1 MQTRQRAVPGLL
13 RHGRRRGHRN
23 RARLRSS
30 RTRRGLQLAQPSHG
44 AGCSAA
50 RAGNQS
56 RSPQTRARPTARPR
70 VERPDRHQS
79 ELLHHRPGDGAR
91 SAQAVRHHQGDRHHH
106 ASHLRRG
113 LSRRPLDGHHG
124 QRDPVHWRRRRKDGD
139 GDAED
144 SGRFCGRPHRAAG
157 RQSQRPLQSRRRGG
171 WAHRNRVRGVLLEAE
186 RARSAPGARKL
197 PRTAAGAQS
206 SQRAAAP
213 RDLHGCCQPPAAAQ
227 RRRTR
232 ARHGRLRGTPPRL
245 PRAGLQIR
253 RAQPQHHPRRGRRGR
268 TECRAD
274 AFGRDARLMIVMKFG
289 GTSVESAAAITRVA
303 GIVRARQARR
313 PVVVVSAMGKTTNK
327 LLAIAAAAI
336 GGKREEYIRLLHAL
350 RDYHSREARQIVPLS
365 ARADL
370 DRFLDEHFQ
379 ELTELVKGLA
389 VLGELTPRSI
399 DAISSYGERL
409 SSYIVTLAFRHSGM
423 AAGHVDSRDVLI
435 TDKRH
440 TQAAPNFP
448 ETYARLKKTIPPLA
462 AQSVVVM
469 GGFIASTEDG
479 VTTTL
484 GRGGSD
490 YTAAIVGA
498 GIDAEE
504 IQIWTDVDG
513 MLTADPTILPGG
525 HRVKTISFAEAAELA
540 YFGAK
545 VLHPA
550 TVVPAIEKNIPVLIL
565 NSRRPDVPGTRIT
578 AESVHCE
585 NVVKSIACKRKI
597 TTVNIHSTRML
608 MAHGFLHRIFE
619 IFDRYE
625 TPVDM
630 VATSEVSVSLTI
642 DNTRHID
649 LILGDLRQ
657 FAEATAEH
665 DGVIVCLVG
674 ENIRYTPGVARR
686 VFNSLDGINIRMISQ
701 GASLLNI
708 SFVVAE
714 TDLLRTVTA
723 LHEEFFAT
731 LDPNVFERKE
741 AVHA

>member
-1 MQTRQRAVPGLL
+1 
-13 RHGRRRGHRN
+13 
-23 RARLRSS
+23 
-30 RTRRGLQLAQPSHG
+30 
-44 AGCSAA
+44 
-50 RAGNQS
+50 
-56 RSPQTRARPTARPR
+56 
-70 VERPDRHQS
+70 
-79 ELLHHRPGDGAR
+79 
-91 SAQAVRHHQGDRHHH
+91 
-106 ASHLRRG
+106 
-113 LSRRPLDGHHG
+113 
-124 QRDPVHWRRRRKDGD
+124 
-139 GDAED
+139 
-144 SGRFCGRPHRAAG
+144 
-157 RQSQRPLQSRRRGG
+157 
-171 WAHRNRVRGVLLEAE
+171 
-186 RARSAPGARKL
+186 
-197 PRTAAGAQS
+197 
-206 SQRAAAP
+206 
-213 RDLHGCCQPPAAAQ
+213 
-227 RRRTR
+227 
-232 ARHGRLRGTPPRL
+232 
-245 PRAGLQIR
+245 
-253 RAQPQHHPRRGRRGR
+253 
-268 TECRAD
+268 
-274 AFGRDARLMIVMKFG
+274 MIVMKFG

-303 GIVRARQARR
+303 GIVRAREARR

-327 LLAIAAAAI
+327 LLEIAAAAI
-336 GGKREEYIRLLHAL
+336 GGKREEYIRQLHDL
-350 RDYHSREARQIVPLS
+350 RDYHSREARLIVPL
-365 ARADL
+365 ADRADL
-370 DRFLDEHFQ
+370 DRFLDEQFQ

-409 SSYIVTLAFRHSGM
+409 SSYIVTLGFRHFGM
-423 AAGHVDSRDVLI
+423 PAEHVDSRDVLI

-448 ETYARLKKTIPPLA
+448 ETYARLSKIIPPLA

-498 GIDAEE
+498 GLDAEE

-550 TVVPAIEKNIPVLIL
+550 TVVPAIEKNIPVMIL

-642 DNTRHID
+642 DSTRHID

-657 FAEATAEH
+657 FAEATVEH
-665 DGVIVCLVG
+665 DSVIVCLVG
-674 ENIRYTPGVARR
+674 ENIRHTPGVARR